1 MNTIQMASAMKE
13 IIAGAKRTM
22 RKLMGGRRRK
32 ASTKKAGRRHRR
44 K

>member
-32 ASTKKAGRRHRR
+32 MTKKGTRRHRR
-44 K
+44 R